1 MIRVLLVDDHEL
13 LRAGLRSR
21 LEREPGIAIVG
32 EADTAERAV
41 LMARKLQPDLILLDL
56 LLPRKSG
63 ADVIPELADVAPEA
77 KVLVVSSQAAPS
89 SVRRALSAGAS
100 GYLPK
105 RSSDRELVT
114 AIRLVADGSGYVEPD
129 LGAKLVT
136 PGGPSALEPLSERER
151 DIIQLLALGYTNQ
164 EIGKR
169 LFISVRTV
177 DTHRAH
183 IMRKLQLE
191 TRAELVMFAL
201 AHGVIGPSA
210 GLSDVT

>member
-21 LEREPGIAIVG
+21 LEHEDGIAVVG
-32 EADTAERAV
+32 EADSAERAV
-41 LMARKLQPDLILLDL
+41 LMARSLQPDLILLDL

-63 ADVIPELADVAPEA
+63 YDAIPELKEVAPGA

-89 SVRRALSAGAS
+89 SVRRALSAGAA

-105 RSSDRELVT
+105 RASDQELVT
-114 AIRLVADGSGYVEPD
+114 AIRLVAEGSGYVEPD
-129 LGAKLVT
+129 LGARLVT
-136 PGGPSALEPLSERER
+136 PNGSAALEPLSERER
-151 DIIQLLALGYTNQ
+151 DIIHLLALGYTNQ
-164 EIGKR
+164 EIGKK

-183 IMRKLQLE
+183 IMRKLHLD

-201 AHGVIGPSA
+201 ANGVIGPDS
-210 GLSDVT
+210 G

>member
-1 MIRVLLVDDHEL
+1 MIRVLIVDDHEL

-21 LEREPGIAIVG
+21 LEPEPGIAVVG

-41 LMARKLQPDLILLDL
+41 LLAGRLQPDLVVLDL

-63 ADVIPELADVAPEA
+63 DEVIPELAEVAPEA
-77 KVLVVSSQAAPS
+77 RVLVVSSQAAPS
-89 SVRRALSAGAS
+89 SVRRALSAGAA

-105 RSSDRELVT
+105 RSSDRELVA
-114 AIRLVADGSGYVEPD
+114 AIRLVADGGGYVDPE

-136 PGGPSALEPLSERER
+136 PNGSPALDPLSERER

-164 EIGKR
+164 EIGGK

-183 IMRKLQLE
+183 IMRKLQLG

-201 AHGVIGPSA
+201 ANGVIGPQA
-210 GLSDVT
+210 A